1 MTIKFTLKPY
11 YPCTS
16 CSLHKPTRYLFTV
29 YSSSERCR
37 PRKIASFVRSHAFVF
52 QGKFL
57 QGNVT
62 GGVIV
67 GNQTLAIQKVR
78 RDQAGL
84 YNCVASN
91 TEGDGESNALYLDV
105 KYAPSCK
112 TGQRVIYGTASKS
125 SARYGHS
132 PQFYH
137 RVILFFRI
145 Q

>member
-1 MTIKFTLKPY
+1 M
-11 YPCTS
+11 
-16 CSLHKPTRYLFTV
+16 
-29 YSSSERCR
+29 
-37 PRKIASFVRSHAFVF
+37 
-52 QGKFL
+52 
-57 QGNVT
+57 T

-112 TGQRVIYGTASKS
+112 PGQRVIYGTASKS
-125 SARYGHS
+125 SARCGHS
-132 PQFYH
+132 PQFYDG
-137 RVILFFRI
+137 VYPFWNK
-145 Q
+145 

>member
-1 MTIKFTLKPY
+1 M
-11 YPCTS
+11 
-16 CSLHKPTRYLFTV
+16 
-29 YSSSERCR
+29 
-37 PRKIASFVRSHAFVF
+37 
-52 QGKFL
+52 
-57 QGNVT
+57 T

-112 TGQRVIYGTASKS
+112 PGQRVIYGTASKS

-137 RVILFFRI
+137 RVYPIWNTVMSLLADCRDLAH
-145 Q
+145 